1 MSRNTLAN
9 ANQRRDWRIYAEFAQ
24 AMIRIA
30 RPLYGDEDLGL
41 ELDNTVYALDASTI
55 DLCLSVFPW
64 ALFRSTKS
72 AVKLHTLLDLR
83 GNIPTF
89 IHVSDGKMHDVNVLD
104 ILVPEPGAFYI
115 MDRGYVDFE
124 RLFLL
129 HSVGAF
135 FIIRAKSNTRYERR
149 YSHPV
154 DKTTGVRCD
163 QTVVLTGAKG
173 CKHYPQPLRRIKY
186 YDAGTEK
193 TFNVLTNH
201 FVVSAP
207 TVAQLYRHRWQ
218 VELFFKWIKQHL
230 RIKSFFGTSENA
242 VKTQIWIAVTVY
254 VLVAVLRKRL
264 GLSDDLYTILAGFE
278 PDSVRENAYFQAVFR
293 HRLQFIE
300 SRKSQP
306 VDFIRIIVGTL
317 VLWHE
322 TSDQDLGDAFALF
335 VVVERIAQLLDR
347 HAFEIQHP
355 APSSQRIR
363 HLLHEAE
370 LLRACE
376 DELPVRVPVLVDLDL
391 EIAKQP
397 RGVLNLVD
405 EERRGMSLEER
416 SGVFLG
422 KLCLRGEVKADVAII
437 GK

>member
-1 MSRNTLAN
+1 MYSGRLVFSQVMEHLPMKTFHRCVQRYQGNRHVQSFTCLDQFLCMAFAQLTFRESLRDIEACLRAHQDKLYHMGIRGGMSRNTLAN
-9 ANQRRDWRIYAEFAQ
+9 ANQRRDWRIYAVFAQ

-30 RPLYGDEDLGL
+30 RPLYADEDLGL
-41 ELDNTVYALDASTI
+41 ELDNTVYVLDASTV

-129 HSVGAF
+129 HTVGAF

-173 CKHYPQPLRRIKY
+173 KKRYPQPVRRIKY
-186 YDAGTEK
+186 HDANTQK
-193 TFNVLTNH
+193 TFTFLTNH
-201 FVVSAP
+201 FAVPAL
-207 TVAQLYRHRWQ
+207 TVAELYRYRWQ

-242 VKTQIWIAVTVY
+242 VKSQIWIAVTVY
-254 VLVAVLRKRL
+254 VLVAVIKKRL
-264 GLSDDLYTILAGFE
+264 SISADLYTILQVLSLTLFE
-278 PDSVRENAYFQAVFR
+278 KMPIFKLFSDTGYNLSN
-293 HRLQFIE
+293 
-300 SRKSQP
+300 
-306 VDFIRIIVGTL
+306 VGSSNQL
-317 VLWHE
+317 I
-322 TSDQDLGDAFALF
+322 LF
-335 VVVERIAQLLDR
+335 E
-347 HAFEIQHP
+347 
-355 APSSQRIR
+355 
-363 HLLHEAE
+363 
-370 LLRACE
+370 
-376 DELPVRVPVLVDLDL
+376 
-391 EIAKQP
+391 
-397 RGVLNLVD
+397 
-405 EERRGMSLEER
+405 
-416 SGVFLG
+416 
-422 KLCLRGEVKADVAII
+422 
-437 GK
+437 